1 MVLDERGLKKKTEG
15 CKLAAIMGSHIPKQ
29 KGRHQQGTP
38 HPPEKL
44 EDYWI
49 SSRTEQL
56 VHQNSARKPT

>member
-1 MVLDERGLKKKTEG
+1 
-15 CKLAAIMGSHIPKQ
+15 MGSHIPKQ
-29 KGRHQQGTP
+29 KGKQQQGTP
-38 HPPEKL
+38 HPPEKF